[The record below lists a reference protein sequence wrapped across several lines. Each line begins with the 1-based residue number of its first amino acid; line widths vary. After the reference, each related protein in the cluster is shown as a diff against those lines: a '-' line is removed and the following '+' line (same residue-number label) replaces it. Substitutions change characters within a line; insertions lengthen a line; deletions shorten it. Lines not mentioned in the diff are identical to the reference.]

1 MEQSNKKI
9 QENNNKKRRTQYL
22 TLEFKMNS
30 VTQLL
35 LMFFPVPLAA
45 GLGYQLDVL
54 LGVSL
59 KKGGMLPKQSGP
71 YLLDSFRINSLIP
84 AFQRIQEELEDLHT
98 SNHWE
103 ILVMIFLGFWTVA
116 GNLFLA
122 WKLRKVTKKRAEIRA
137 GSPV

>member
-1 MEQSNKKI
+1 MK
-9 QENNNKKRRTQYL
+9 
-22 TLEFKMNS
+22 S

-35 LMFFPVPLAA
+35 LMFFPVPLAT

-59 KKGGMLPKQSGP
+59 KKGGMLPKQSGQ
-71 YLLDSFRINSLIP
+71 YLLDSFRVNSLIP
-84 AFQRIQEELEDLHT
+84 AFEKIQEELEELHT

-103 ILVMIFLGFWTVA
+103 IVVMIFLGLWTVM

-122 WKLRKVTKKRAEIRA
+122 WKLRKVIKKRAEARA
-137 GSPV
+137 GPPV

>member
-1 MEQSNKKI
+1 MKSVI
-9 QENNNKKRRTQYL
+9 QL
-22 TLEFKMNS
+22 FL
-30 VTQLL
+30 V
-35 LMFFPVPLAA
+35 FFPIPLSA

-84 AFQRIQEELEDLHT
+84 AFQRIQDELDDLHT

-103 ILVMIFLGFWTVA
+103 ILVLIFLGLWTVT

-122 WKLRKVTKKRAEIRA
+122 WKLRKVIKKSAEVRT
-137 GSPV
+137 GPPV

>member
-1 MEQSNKKI
+1 MG
-9 QENNNKKRRTQYL
+9 
-22 TLEFKMNS
+22 
-30 VTQLL
+30 
-35 LMFFPVPLAA
+35 
-45 GLGYQLDVL
+45 GLGYQLDML

-103 ILVMIFLGFWTVA
+103 ILVMIFLGLWTVT
-116 GNLFLA
+116 GYLFLA
-122 WKLRKVTKKRAEIRA
+122 WKLRKVIKKKR
-137 GSPV
+137 GSQSWTSSLKCVWQLTTWL

>member
-1 MEQSNKKI
+1 ME
-9 QENNNKKRRTQYL
+9 
-22 TLEFKMNS
+22 S

-35 LMFFPVPLAA
+35 LMFFPVSLSA
-45 GLGYQLDVL
+45 GFGYQLDVL

-84 AFQRIQEELEDLHT
+84 AFQRIQEELEDLHA

-103 ILVMIFLGFWTVA
+103 ILVMIFLGLWTVA

-122 WKLRKVTKKRAEIRA
+122 WKLRKVIKKRAEVRA
-137 GSPV
+137 GPPV

>member
-1 MEQSNKKI
+1 MKSII
-9 QENNNKKRRTQYL
+9 QL
-22 TLEFKMNS
+22 F
-30 VTQLL
+30 VVV
-35 LMFFPVPLAA
+35 FPIPLSA

-54 LGVSL
+54 LGFSL

-84 AFQRIQEELEDLHT
+84 AFQRIQEELEDLHA

-103 ILVMIFLGFWTVA
+103 ILVLIVLGLWTVA

-122 WKLRKVTKKRAEIRA
+122 WKLRKVFKKRGEIRA
-137 GSPV
+137 GTPV

>member
-1 MEQSNKKI
+1 MKSVI
-9 QENNNKKRRTQYL
+9 QL
-22 TLEFKMNS
+22 FLF
-30 VTQLL
+30 
-35 LMFFPVPLAA
+35 FFPIPMSA

-84 AFQRIQEELEDLHT
+84 AFQRIQEELEDLHA

-103 ILVMIFLGFWTVA
+103 ILVMIFLGLWTVT

-122 WKLRKVTKKRAEIRA
+122 WKLRKVIKKH
-137 GSPV
+137 GSQSRTSSLKCVWQLTTLL

>member
-1 MEQSNKKI
+1 
-9 QENNNKKRRTQYL
+9 
-22 TLEFKMNS
+22 MNS

-71 YLLDSFRINSLIP
+71 YLLDSFRVNSLIP
-84 AFQRIQEELEDLHT
+84 AFERIQEELEELHT

-103 ILVMIFLGFWTVA
+103 IVVMILLGLWTVV

-122 WKLRKVTKKRAEIRA
+122 WKLRKVIKKRAEARA
-137 GSPV
+137 GPPV

>member
-1 MEQSNKKI
+1 MK
-9 QENNNKKRRTQYL
+9 
-22 TLEFKMNS
+22 S

-35 LMFFPVPLAA
+35 LMFFPVPLSA

-71 YLLDSFRINSLIP
+71 YLLDSFKINSLIP
-84 AFQRIQEELEDLHT
+84 AFQRIQEELEDLHA

-103 ILVMIFLGFWTVA
+103 ILVLIFLGLWTVA

-122 WKLRKVTKKRAEIRA
+122 GKLRKVFKKRGEIRA
-137 GSPV
+137 GTPV

>member
-1 MEQSNKKI
+1 MK
-9 QENNNKKRRTQYL
+9 
-22 TLEFKMNS
+22 S

-35 LMFFPVPLAA
+35 MMFFPVPLAA

-59 KKGGMLPKQSGP
+59 KKGGMLPKQSGL
-71 YLLDSFRINSLIP
+71 YLLDSFRVNSLIP
-84 AFQRIQEELEDLHT
+84 AFQRIQEDLEDLHT

-103 ILVMIFLGFWTVA
+103 IIVMIFLGLWTVA

-122 WKLRKVTKKRAEIRA
+122 WKLRKVIKKRAEIRA
-137 GSPV
+137 GPPV

>member
-1 MEQSNKKI
+1 MEQPS
-9 QENNNKKRRTQYL
+9 KKRRTQYL
-22 TLEFKMNS
+22 TLKFKMKS

-71 YLLDSFRINSLIP
+71 YLLDSFRVNSMIP
-84 AFQRIQEELEDLHT
+84 SFHRIQEELEELHT

-103 ILVMIFLGFWTVA
+103 IVAMIFLGLWTVV

-122 WKLRKVTKKRAEIRA
+122 WKLRKAC
-137 GSPV
+137 GSQGWASSLIICSH